1 MLETRSMYW
10 FVFVSNVRDQR
21 SFVLVEHQCEVDVFV
36 INFRGQRRFVLDQ
49 RICMC
54 AAVEGAGF

>member
-1 MLETRSMYW
+1 MYW

-21 SFVLVEHQCEVDVFV
+21 CFVLVEHQCEVDVFV

-49 RICMC
+49 RMCMC
-54 AAVEGAGF
+54 VTVEGAGF